1 MNFMKINKKVWIV
14 SAIALVVFVSF
25 AFVLIQKS
33 SKGGSGDEIYY
44 CPMHPTYTSD
54 RPGDCPICNMKLVK
68 KEMDDTLRGDDTHA
82 LREFTVEEIMNMKP
96 GEICLLHK
104 CKMGTC

>member
-1 MNFMKINKKVWIV
+1 MTKTRCHCEAKFQAKPKQSQTRNNKGDYMNFTKINKKVWMA

-25 AFVLIQKS
+25 TFVLIQKS
-33 SKGGSGDEIYY
+33 SKGGSGGEIYY

-68 KEMDDTLRGDDTHA
+68 KESMSSPRK
-82 LREFTVEEIMNMKP
+82 R
-96 GEICLLHK
+96 
-104 CKMGTC
+104 